1 MDGINTAN
9 GNSQVIYPMKS
20 LNQMHSKRESV
31 HPSALAKNIILR
43 GTVEKYG
50 AYSKAVDQI
59 AKKDPSMLPRILSG
73 RYKISHENVL
83 ALSRMSQQEVKRFGR
98 QMKAMRQSST
108 VVPYGVSRS
117 QLGQITPKPQITLQ
131 PGIKNMP
138 DFDPDAAIAG
148 LTLTIPSW
156 TSSIKRALNSSNMN
170 TVSIKA
176 RTNLQQALRNLQA
189 TIDELLRAI
198 KE

>member
-1 MDGINTAN
+1 
-9 GNSQVIYPMKS
+9 
-20 LNQMHSKRESV
+20 
-31 HPSALAKNIILR
+31 
-43 GTVEKYG
+43 
-50 AYSKAVDQI
+50 
-59 AKKDPSMLPRILSG
+59 
-73 RYKISHENVL
+73 
-83 ALSRMSQQEVKRFGR
+83 
-98 QMKAMRQSST
+98 MKAMRQSCT

-117 QLGQITPKPQITLQ
+117 QLGQITPKPQITLH

-156 TSSIKRALNSSNMN
+156 TSSINRALNSSNMN

-176 RTNLQQALRNLQA
+176 RTNLQQALMNLQA